1 MREREDVDELGGNGG
16 GGIGERDGRLPNS
29 LVMEVDDN
37 QVLVDQSI
45 ISRFEGERYDNKVPV
60 DCRLSV
66 DSKVGIR
73 IRAVQELVI
82 Y

>member
-45 ISRFEGERYDNKVPV
+45 ISRFEGGDQ
-60 DCRLSV
+60 
-66 DSKVGIR
+66 DSGRSRTRNILNFGARCIINVAAR
-73 IRAVQELVI
+73 R
-82 Y
+82 